1 MSMVER
7 YQRMSTREQALF
19 LSRLAW
25 ELTIE
30 ARSTYDPDSS
40 DLTDPLKLRL
50 VNETMHRIM
59 GQLVAVTTQDL
70 DRYPDE
76 VIFEMILD
84 PGEGLSLRRAANAA
98 FAFVDANTKGPAQSR
113 AAG

>member
-19 LSRLAW
+19 LSRFAH
-25 ELTIE
+25 ELTIA
-30 ARSTYDPDSS
+30 ARETYDPDSS
-40 DLTDPLKLRL
+40 GLTDPAKLRL
-50 VNETMHRIM
+50 VNELMHRIM
-59 GQLVAVTTQDL
+59 GQLIAVTTRNL

-98 FAFVDANTKGPAQSR
+98 FAFVDTNTKGPARSR